1 VILSNLLLQV
11 FQVLCVLLLAPLLQ
25 GFIRKV
31 EERVQRS
38 RGPSLFQPYRDLW
51 KLLHK
56 QSVVPESAS
65 WIYLIAPVVA
75 FTAMLIV
82 PILIPVLTD
91 RPLPLSDM
99 GDMLG
104 GGMVLTLGSFAVIL
118 AGLDT
123 GNAYGGIG
131 SSRAVMLGILAEP
144 TLILVLVGISL
155 LAKAMLPFVVII
167 FCWEFFHL
175 LEPRTPLPG
184 PGILCAAAGRNGPLA
199 HPLQHPHRD
208 LHD

>member
-1 VILSNLLLQV
+1 MILSDVLLQV
-11 FQVLCVLLLAPLLQ
+11 SQVFCVLLLAPLLQ
-25 GFIRKV
+25 GFILKV

-65 WIYLIAPVVA
+65 WIYLIAPMVA

-131 SSRAVMLGILAEP
+131 SSREMCIRDRP
-144 TLILVLVGISL
+144 ISL
-155 LAKAMLPFVVII
+155 AI
-167 FCWEFFHL
+167 FC
-175 LEPRTPLPG
+175 
-184 PGILCAAAGRNGPLA
+184 N
-199 HPLQHPHRD
+199 
-208 LHD
+208 